1 MLPQIGSMFT
11 YIALPDPSKQ
21 FRLLSF
27 QPSSTN
33 TLIDCQLDVYD
44 IADSLPYYAISYH
57 YGDPSAVDT
66 ILVDGQE
73 TQVNRN
79 CWHALNQVR
88 AQSRAGH
95 FWVDSVCINQSDV
108 KEKSLQVHRI
118 AAIFSGADEV
128 WACFGPASGDSD
140 FLLNK
145 LSSFPAED
153 PAFTVDTPFAER
165 SDDLQRRTVNWM
177 ISLGNDFG
185 RFASALKTF
194 GARPFFSRMWI
205 YQEVFLASNMKMLFG
220 AQAANMQAL
229 QDVTKVCSSLMMSY
243 RPQSEYD
250 YKDAQLELNELLRS
264 HDLLVRVG
272 HDSDLSAL
280 RLLVHQLQPR
290 DRTGKAVDFGDV
302 QGIVQV
308 QEAVQRLQCQDPR
321 DKIFAI
327 ISMFGSSCT
336 IMPDFGISCF
346 ELALRVLREYAACEN
361 DRRSVKLAMYLC
373 HNLRLDLQDT
383 DVDLALA
390 RNQAVLPTNRYGHGS
405 VLPHSIDS
413 PPMLLKTTSP
423 ACQVMPNRTGQMT
436 APFISPQTPYPSHKI
451 DAKTI
456 VANGQPVAIA
466 TCDFDTGD
474 WIAPLSDYTSDY
486 YNGYCVGLVFR
497 LRESNT
503 YDIVGE
509 VAFFPSCR
517 PCVSWDNCRC
527 QFGPEFHT
535 HYHTDL
541 EIGFDCEELLLC
553 TIRLR
558 GPYDEMRQETRDGG
572 RGGARLP
579 DGPPMNW
586 RLSCA
591 VRRDSTVPLRTVI
604 A

>member
-1 MLPQIGSMFT
+1 
-11 YIALPDPSKQ
+11 
-21 FRLLSF
+21 
-27 QPSSTN
+27 
-33 TLIDCQLDVYD
+33 
-44 IADSLPYYAISYH
+44 
-57 YGDPSAVDT
+57 
-66 ILVDGQE
+66 
-73 TQVNRN
+73 
-79 CWHALNQVR
+79 
-88 AQSRAGH
+88 
-95 FWVDSVCINQSDV
+95 
-108 KEKSLQVHRI
+108 
-118 AAIFSGADEV
+118 
-128 WACFGPASGDSD
+128 
-140 FLLNK
+140 
-145 LSSFPAED
+145 
-153 PAFTVDTPFAER
+153 
-165 SDDLQRRTVNWM
+165 
-177 ISLGNDFG
+177 
-185 RFASALKTF
+185 
-194 GARPFFSRMWI
+194 
-205 YQEVFLASNMKMLFG
+205 
-220 AQAANMQAL
+220 
-229 QDVTKVCSSLMMSY
+229 
-243 RPQSEYD
+243 
-250 YKDAQLELNELLRS
+250 
-264 HDLLVRVG
+264 VRVG

-290 DRTGKAVDFGDV
+290 DRTGKAIDFGDV

-336 IMPDFGISCF
+336 IKPDYGISCF
-346 ELALRVLREYAACEN
+346 ELALTVLREYAACEN

-373 HNLRLDLQDT
+373 HNLRLDLQYT

-405 VLPHSIDS
+405 VLPRSNGS

-451 DAKTI
+451 DGKTI

-466 TCDFDTGD
+466 TCDFATGD

-486 YNGYCVGLVFR
+486 YNSYCVGLVFR
-497 LRESNT
+497 LRQGST

-535 HYHTDL
+535 HYHTNF

-558 GPYDEMRQETRDGG
+558 EPYGEMRQETRDGG

-579 DGPPMNW
+579 GGLPMNW

>member
-140 FLLNK
+140 FLLDK

-153 PAFTVDTPFAER
+153 RTLTVNTTFAER

-177 ISLGNDFG
+177 ISLGDDFG
-185 RFASALKTF
+185 RFAIALKAF

-272 HDSDLSAL
+272 HDNDLGAL

-327 ISMFGSSCT
+327 ISMFGSSCS
-336 IMPDFGISCF
+336 IKPDYGISCF

-390 RNQAVLPTNRYGHGS
+390 KSS
-405 VLPHSIDS
+405 VLPLSIGS
-413 PPMLLKTTSP
+413 PIMLLQTTSP
-423 ACQVMPNRTGQMT
+423 ACQVMPNSAGQMT
-436 APFISPQTPYPSHKI
+436 APFISPQSPYPSHKI
-451 DAKTI
+451 DGKTI
-456 VANGQPVAIA
+456 VANGQSVAIA
-466 TCDFDTGD
+466 TCDFATGD
-474 WIAPLSDYTSDY
+474 WITPLSDYTSDY

-535 HYHTDL
+535 HYHTNF
-541 EIGFDCEELLLC
+541 EIGFDCEELLLG

-558 GPYDEMRQETRDGG
+558 EPYGEMRQETRDGG
-572 RGGARLP
+572 RGGVRVP
-579 DGPPMNW
+579 GGMPMNW
-586 RLSCA
+586 WSSCA
-591 VRRDSTVPLRTVI
+591 VRRDSTAPLRTVI